1 MACSQQHYQPAVLT
15 PVMAPC
21 LHHPLLSS
29 SSLLQNYLKEFAQ
42 LHEEFKASDVA
53 VYGVCAQEQP
63 AVDQAIKDW
72 ELNYEASAPLILSSP
87 LPPRPPHTCSGH

>member
-1 MACSQQHYQPAVLT
+1 
-15 PVMAPC
+15 MAPC

-29 SSLLQNYLKEFAQ
+29 SSSLQNYLKEFAQ

-63 AVDQAIKDW
+63 EVDQAIKDW
-72 ELNYEASAPLILSSP
+72 ELNYEASGTANPLLPSP
-87 LPPRPPHTCSGH
+87 SPPPPHTCSGH